1 MALQRSSHTHG
12 APPTSDRRTSPTRA
26 VVAGSFGNVMEQYDN
41 LVYGYSAV
49 TIGQLFFPTSSELA
63 GILYSFAVF
72 GVGFLIRPLG
82 AMAFGHYGDR
92 VGRRAA
98 LVVGVTMMGLA
109 TFAVGLLPT
118 YASIGVLAPVLL
130 VLMRVIQGFSV
141 AGEWAGSAA
150 LLVEYAPA
158 RRRGLFGSFNQ
169 VSTALGFLLAAAVV
183 AGNNALFT
191 TEQIQAGAWRIP
203 FLLGA
208 ATAMAALWL
217 RLGLN
222 ETPAFTEE
230 KHRGTTVSNPLVS
243 SVRRELPAM
252 ARGFGF
258 TVLWTV
264 AYFFFLTYL
273 PTYLSTVAGVD
284 ADVARTS
291 NLVALTLFTGLI
303 VVFGWLSD
311 RIGRKPLLLASAAGF
326 LLLSWP
332 VMMLF
337 STGST
342 PAVYLG
348 QLLIV
353 LLLAMFSGPG
363 PAALSELFP
372 TNLRYSGM
380 SVGYNFSVMAFGG
393 TAPFLAAA
401 LAGMTGTQSAP
412 FLLPIGAAAI
422 TLVVLLSMRETAHRE
437 LR

>member
-1 MALQRSSHTHG
+1 MTLRRSSHTPG
-12 APPTSDRRTSPTRA
+12 APPTSDRATSPTRA

-49 TIGQLFFPTSSELA
+49 TIGQLFFPTSSALA

-72 GVGFLIRPLG
+72 GVGFLVRPLG

-118 YASIGVLAPVLL
+118 YASIGVLAPILL

-183 AGNNALFT
+183 SANNALFT

-208 ATAMAALWL
+208 ATAVAALWL

-230 KHRGTTVSNPLVS
+230 KKRGTTVSNPLVS
-243 SVRRELPAM
+243 SVRQEFPAM

-291 NLVALTLFTGLI
+291 NLVALALFTGLI
-303 VVFGWLSD
+303 VLFGWLSD
-311 RIGRKPLLLASAAGF
+311 RIGRKPLLLASAIGF

-332 VMMLF
+332 VMMMF
-337 STGST
+337 RTGST

-348 QLLIV
+348 QILIV
-353 LLLAMFSGPG
+353 FLLAMFSGPG

-372 TNLRYSGM
+372 TNLRYSSM
-380 SVGYNFSVMAFGG
+380 SVGYNFAVMAFGG